1 MYYSLIST
9 TPLTKILRKDRKA
22 IDIAYSSSFSSDFE
36 SRRSLGA
43 CIRLGKK
50 YFLCG

>member
-1 MYYSLIST
+1 MYYTLVST
-9 TPLTKILRKDRKA
+9 TPLTQILSKDRKA
-22 IDIAYSSSFSSDFE
+22 IDIAYSSSFTSDFE

-43 CIRLGKK
+43 CIRLGKQ

>member
-1 MYYSLIST
+1 MYYTLIST
-9 TPLTKILRKDRKA
+9 TPLTKILRKDQKA
-22 IDIAYSSSFSSDFE
+22 INVAYSSSFSSDFE
-36 SRRSLGA
+36 ARRSLGA